1 MNVSGNSF
9 GDLSLRKKIELSLF
23 ELEFSDESNR
33 DSIIKFI
40 ASLLPWQTPIIE
52 IIDDL
57 KNSSLRLTARRFL
70 RDLQVEMINF
80 HLKSIAAKGHTNHY
94 SDLEKSVFL
103 LSLIGDPTAD
113 YFLFKSELDRIA
125 IRLGELFELNK
136 PILSE
141 DVKVHL
147 LSRVLHQEEGFN
159 GNQIFYHNPDNSYI
173 SKVVNSKFGIPISLS
188 VIYILV
194 GMRQNLPLFG
204 VNLPL
209 HFMVYYEGRDFSTF
223 IDPFNGG
230 VLVDRETCLK
240 FLEANGYKESP
251 DFFSKASTLSI
262 LRRMYN
268 NLLLIYKK
276 MGDKLM
282 EELLAKQLSILEET
296 QARKDLFI

>member
-1 MNVSGNSF
+1 
-9 GDLSLRKKIELSLF
+9 
-23 ELEFSDESNR
+23 
-33 DSIIKFI
+33 
-40 ASLLPWQTPIIE
+40 
-52 IIDDL
+52 
-57 KNSSLRLTARRFL
+57 
-70 RDLQVEMINF
+70 
-80 HLKSIAAKGHTNHY
+80 
-94 SDLEKSVFL
+94 VFL